1 MRTRMV
7 LLTVLV
13 LAILALVAPNTLAA
27 AKGGKGGGKGGGG
40 GDGREAVAGVI
51 IVNASPGGQ
60 EVLSADDGTVVA
72 EVHCGGDLTH
82 TADAGGNR
90 YFVFVWETNPPFGH
104 LFANTYKNA
113 LQPGCPGAW
122 QLTDETDL
130 PSNLDP
136 LGPRWSP
143 DGGRV
148 AFIGSFLNDNVWTY
162 ELWVGEVVFVDGR
175 PTSLSNVRS
184 AVANPPSDTAIGLSG
199 NPWSGDEVAYSQM
212 PNGESKSDIFV
223 ANIVT
228 GEVTNVTNSPATHE
242 EYPSFSPVADQIA
255 FVRVDGLYVL
265 DRATGEETKVTTKK
279 STKATQIIQL
289 TWSPDGEHLAFA
301 GESSS
306 GAAQRSIYRI
316 KADGSGK
323 AVDLTG
329 SSSLSYSGPLWRTS
343 P

>member
-13 LAILALVAPNTLAA
+13 LAILALVAPSTLAA
-27 AKGGKGGGKGGGG
+27 GKGGKGGGKGGGVGG
-40 GDGREAVAGVI
+40 GDGVNGVI
-51 IVNASPGGQ
+51 VANTSAGNQ
-60 EVLSADDGTVVA
+60 QVLSADDGAVDD
-72 EVHCGGDLTH
+72 EVHCGGDLAH
-82 TADAGGNR
+82 TADAAGKR
-90 YFVFVWETNPPFGH
+90 YFAFVQETNPPFGH
-104 LFANTYKNA
+104 LFANTYENA
-113 LQPGCPGAW
+113 LQPDCPGAW

-130 PSNLDP
+130 PHNLDP

-148 AFIGSFLNDNVWTY
+148 GFIGSFLNDNVWTY